1 MARKYGICRQ
11 HGLFILYSGLVAGL
25 GAGLLTLRELCMS
38 NGDNAFVSSVCMS
51 DSNTRALI
59 AAILT
64 GIISVM
70 NRAVVDAIGAYRVAM
85 LSDGIEEGVYIAM
98 GSPNPF
104 YRFRSLGTRWWSIM
118 LIIIL
123 SGHAPASLQTIANLL
138 ITSSSVYVRNQSTAQ
153 VYTGYSYYNVT
164 GPVQAPDSVSQ
175 TYDSVIPVSI
185 KSQLAQQDD
194 LVSAFRVLDQGFVY
208 ASTGASTRSPDGHV
222 HTAVLRSSYIPRTDF
237 QAVDVSDA
245 IRRPETVALV
255 SSVCTTDD
263 MNATAAHELLTA
275 TSVQFNVSNTD
286 GKGYI
291 VVFDTVGKVSP
302 SGSLRFNT
310 SLFAGG
316 CVGCG
321 SPGAGLAVGNTT
333 RCSTVIAFEEH
344 EVVYKLSTGGA
355 TPDRLLNRSTSVEP
369 AVAVLFIPSY
379 VLSVLRAP
387 SIVNNVAL
395 TLAFLDG
402 IANTDFIQGYFD
414 TGSYNYMHST
424 MCSAVSQ
431 TLGRLWDIAQPNAAM
446 SFVPLYS
453 LQVQTYVSGLH
464 MGLLVGSV
472 TLATLLVCWFGM
484 AYSHWSAINIKDAT
498 ENALVEC
505 FSEQAIERKKKTP
518 TTNDPAKQ
526 RELAFEHTDS
536 KSIILYCREN
546 KYKDE
551 NGVDIVKVS
560 ICYDPGDKPH
570 PNKGTDYL

>member
-1 MARKYGICRQ
+1 MARKYGFCRL
-11 HGLFILYSGLVAGL
+11 HGLFILYSGVVAGL

-70 NRAVVDAIGAYRVAM
+70 NRAVVDAIGAYRVAQ

-98 GSPNPF
+98 GSANPF
-104 YRFRSLGTRWWSIM
+104 YRFRSMGTRWWSIM

-138 ITSSSVYVRNQSTAQ
+138 LTTSSVYVRNQSTAQ
-153 VYTGYSYYNVT
+153 VYTEYSYYNVT
-164 GPVQAPDSVSQ
+164 GPVQAPDGVSE
-175 TYDSVIPVSI
+175 TYASVIPVSV

-194 LVSAFRVLDQGFVY
+194 LVSAFRILDQGLVY
-208 ASTGASTRSPDGHV
+208 TSTGASTRSPDGRV
-222 HTAVLRSSYIPRTDF
+222 HTAVLRDGYIPKTHF

-255 SSVCTTDD
+255 SSLCTTDD

-275 TSVQFNVSNTD
+275 TSVQFNVSASD
-286 GKGYI
+286 GKGFL
-291 VVFDTVGKVSP
+291 VVFDTIGAVLP
-302 SGSLRFNT
+302 DGSLQFNT

-321 SPGAGLAVGNTT
+321 SPGSGLALGNTT

-344 EVVYKLSTGGA
+344 EVIYKLSTGGA

-369 AVAVLFIPSY
+369 AVAVLVIPDY
-379 VLSVLRAP
+379 VLSVLKAP
-387 SIVNNVAL
+387 SVLNNVDL
-395 TLAFLDG
+395 TLAFLRG
-402 IANTDFIQGYFD
+402 INDTDFIQGYFD

-446 SFVPLYS
+446 SYVPLYS
-453 LQVQTYVSGLH
+453 LQVQTYVSGLR

-472 TLATLLVCWFGM
+472 TLATLVVCWFGM
-484 AYSHWSAINIKDAT
+484 AYSHWSPINIKDAT

-505 FSEQAIERKKKTP
+505 FSKEAVKRKRKNP

-526 RELAFEHTDS
+526 RELAFEHTDNQP
-536 KSIILYCREN
+536 IILYCREN
-546 KYKDE
+546 KYTDK
-551 NGVDIVKVS
+551 NGVNITKVS
-560 ICYDPGDKPH
+560 ITYDPDSTTH
-570 PNKGTDYL
+570 PDRNTDYL